1 MSFDQIPDQMAET
14 QAGEDFEFWTQ
25 CLRSQEF
32 GPEPAKESA
41 APHSSLGIATS
52 D

>member
-14 QAGEDFEFWTQ
+14 QAGGEDF
-25 CLRSQEF
+25 EF
-32 GPEPAKESA
+32 GPEPANESA